1 MVNILY
7 YINENKNI
15 TQRELSRKS
24 GLSLGKIN
32 EEIKKYENK
41 GYIERKQSNN
51 DKIQYIITDNGF
63 EYLKNNLISLK
74 EDKIKINFDEN
85 FKIDTAVILAAGER
99 KECNSPIAAL
109 DIEGKSIIKRMIH
122 ILKENGIKFINI
134 VVGYKKEE
142 LIESLKDESNI
153 RFIDNNK
160 YKWTG
165 SMASLYCVSDYI
177 KNDFILIEGD
187 IVIEGSAIFNLI
199 GSKSR
204 DALLIT
210 NESGSGDEGF
220 VQIKDGCLFKL
231 GKDIHQFNRIDGEMI
246 GISKISY
253 KLFNLMIEEY
263 RDNINPYLNYEYI
276 LLDVSRNYK
285 VPCIKV
291 DNLAWGEVDSLEQ
304 YEKLINVIYPKIRR
318 KEIKTKKE
326 KIQNILV
333 NTLNLDECVIYD
345 IFRIGGMTNKN
356 YKVSFNDDTVILRLP
371 GVGTDEMIN
380 RKDEIRNV
388 KLVSKLDIDSEIL
401 YINEKSGIKIS
412 KYIKDAETLT
422 GRSAKKEENMLKVT
436 DILRK
441 LHKSNV
447 QMENEFNVFEEIK
460 KYESI
465 IERNKYEFYNGY
477 DEIRKDVMNLENVI
491 NEYGINKVPSHN
503 DTLPDNF
510 IKDSSGKMYLIDWE
524 YSGLNDEMWDIAAH
538 ILESDFSEND
548 EELFLNHYFKKQ
560 PSNNNKIKLIINK
573 ILQDILWSLWTIIK
587 ENEGDDYGSYG
598 IDRYNRGVE
607 NIKRLYKLI

>member
-1 MVNILY
+1 MYEVIY
-7 YINENKNI
+7 CINENKNI
-15 TQRELSRKS
+15 TQRELSRKLN
-24 GLSLGKIN
+24 LSLGNIN
-32 EEIKKYENK
+32 GIIKKGIEY
-41 GYIERKQSNN
+41 GYIKMIFKYKEKVE
-51 DKIQYIITDNGF
+51 YVITEKGF
-63 EYLKNNLISLK
+63 NYLKSNLK
-74 EDKIKINFDEN
+74 KVETEKIKINSDES

-99 KECNSPIAAL
+99 KEFNSPIAAL

-153 RFIDNNK
+153 RFIDNGK

-165 SMASLYCVSDYI
+165 SMASLYCAKDYI
-177 KNDFILIEGD
+177 NNDFILIEGD
-187 IVIEGSAIFNLI
+187 IVIEGNAISNLI

-220 VQIKDGCLFKL
+220 IQIKDGCLFKL

-253 KLFNLMIEEY
+253 KLFNLMLEEY

-304 YEKLINVIYPKIRR
+304 YEKLMNVIYPKIRR
-318 KEIKTKKE
+318 KEIKTKKD
-326 KIQNILV
+326 KIQNVLI
-333 NTLNLDECVIYD
+333 NTLNLDRCVIYD

-380 RKDEIRNV
+380 RKNEIRNV
-388 KLVSKLDIDSEIL
+388 KLVSKLGIDSEIL
-401 YINEKSGIKIS
+401 YINEESGIKIS

-460 KYESI
+460 KYEGI
-465 IERNKYEFYNGY
+465 IEKNKYEFYNGY
-477 DEIRKDVMNLENVI
+477 NEIRKDVMNLENI
-491 NEYGINKVPSHN
+491 IKEYGINKVPSHN

-548 EELFLNHYFKKQ
+548 EELFLNYYFNEQ

-587 ENEGDDYGSYG
+587 ENEGDSYGSYG
-598 IDRYNRGVE
+598 IDRYNRGIE